1 MANISELSVLLKA
14 NTKQA
19 STEMGNFGKRVGETF
34 NKMKVGILAVG
45 TAISGFAVA
54 SVKEF
59 IEVGDML
66 GKMASRTKISVEVLD
81 DLRIALDLSG
91 TSIQGFEKGM
101 RTLVMRVDDARKGNV
116 EFIEVFRKL
125 GISVTDF
132 EGLKPDELFMRVA
145 GGLAG
150 VTDTLEQGA
159 IATDLLGGKFGT
171 SLLPALEN
179 GEQGFR
185 DLLVEAGAMSNWTDE
200 QSQMAEDLADDITE
214 LNEQVNDLQRE
225 LAVHLVPALIDTVT
239 ATNDYI
245 DSVKDAESPTKK
257 FGIDLGKLAIIVQP
271 QNILGKGLGDLIEKM
286 RMLKIEAEATD
297 LARVFG
303 TLADRL
309 VPADQEAQRFKNT
322 VEGMADVPMPKL
334 QHGTEANI
342 MALDDFGDTIVA
354 SGGFLEGLSNVI
366 SDIDEAQDQL
376 DTQMQKT
383 KDAVDE
389 QSKSVVLATESWIDY
404 HMAIGGFKPI
414 SSGGGGARSIESM
427 MPSMMSG
434 QGQRAYLDA
443 VMGMGKT
450 EQEALDWI
458 KTQGAF
464 TGAGGGFQVDTAKA
478 VNTFTNTAE
487 IKSIENDNEMIGR

>member
-19 STEMGNFGKRVGETF
+19 SSDMRLFGKNIGDTF
-34 NKMKVGILAVG
+34 SKMKVGILAVG

-116 EFIEVFRKL
+116 EFIETFAKL
-125 GISVTDF
+125 GLSVTDF

-150 VTDTLEQGA
+150 VTDTLDQQA
-159 IATDLLGGKFGT
+159 IAVDLLGGKFGT

-257 FGIDLGKLAIIVQP
+257 FGID
-271 QNILGKGLGDLIEKM
+271 
-286 RMLKIEAEATD
+286 
-297 LARVFG
+297 
-303 TLADRL
+303 
-309 VPADQEAQRFKNT
+309 
-322 VEGMADVPMPKL
+322 
-334 QHGTEANI
+334 
-342 MALDDFGDTIVA
+342 
-354 SGGFLEGLSNVI
+354 
-366 SDIDEAQDQL
+366 
-376 DTQMQKT
+376 
-383 KDAVDE
+383 
-389 QSKSVVLATESWIDY
+389 
-404 HMAIGGFKPI
+404 
-414 SSGGGGARSIESM
+414 
-427 MPSMMSG
+427 
-434 QGQRAYLDA
+434 
-443 VMGMGKT
+443 
-450 EQEALDWI
+450 
-458 KTQGAF
+458 
-464 TGAGGGFQVDTAKA
+464 
-478 VNTFTNTAE
+478 
-487 IKSIENDNEMIGR
+487 